1 MELRSGTLSQPS
13 TSAAQPPP
21 AGTSRPPSPAL
32 TTPTA
37 VGSNSIQPPQ
47 PWPVWHPSS
56 RQRDPKVFSG
66 LGDEE
71 IEEWLDIYERISTYN
86 RWDNANKLANIIFYF
101 TDVAKTWYLNHET
114 EWHTWEAF
122 TTRAKEIF
130 GRPENRR
137 ATAERRL
144 NFRVQ
149 QQGESYT
156 AYIEDVLRLC
166 RRANEQMQEGERV
179 RHLLKGISEE
189 AFAMFLNQ
197 PPPDVN
203 AVVSGCT
210 RLAEARQHRVLSLG
224 AAVSVPGHLP
234 PVPQHLPSPA
244 IQPTTQDGLRSLIRE
259 IVREEL
265 NQLLAQPS
273 ASPTSQAPI
282 QHVIRNELLQLMGIP
297 SPTFSEQSTPR
308 PSYAEVLSRAPAP
321 VVCTPATVLPPTT
334 TPAPVAPIVDSR
346 FGQPQNNSWRN
357 APPTCYYCGVLGH
370 IARYCRR
377 RRNDEERQWFRASRY
392 NYDEPP
398 RRYSN
403 TPNRRTDQPPGYDRA
418 AEPRHNRRQSLSP
431 YRRRSSSPM
440 LPASSLP
447 MRLQTEN

>member
-21 AGTSRPPSPAL
+21 AGTSRPPSPVL

-224 AAVSVPGHLP
+224 AALDYSDEFVADALAHTHECRRLARSRISDQQLQSKIRYDKVHRNVNYSPGDEVLVAFPLRKPGLCQKFLP
-234 PVPQHLPSPA
+234 RYVGPYRIVRQTSPVNYLVQLLNPPSDARTRDPDVVHVTRIKA
-244 IQPTTQDGLRSLIRE
+244 YHRHENGQDGLPPEGGHMLEAPGCASWS
-259 IVREEL
+259 
-265 NQLLAQPS
+265 AQH
-273 ASPTSQAPI
+273 AA
-282 QHVIRNELLQLMGIP
+282 
-297 SPTFSEQSTPR
+297 
-308 PSYAEVLSRAPAP
+308 RAQE
-321 VVCTPATVLPPTT
+321 T
-334 TPAPVAPIVDSR
+334 
-346 FGQPQNNSWRN
+346 
-357 APPTCYYCGVLGH
+357 
-370 IARYCRR
+370 
-377 RRNDEERQWFRASRY
+377 RA
-392 NYDEPP
+392 
-398 RRYSN
+398 
-403 TPNRRTDQPPGYDRA
+403 
-418 AEPRHNRRQSLSP
+418 RQS
-431 YRRRSSSPM
+431 
-440 LPASSLP
+440 
-447 MRLQTEN
+447 